1 MVLLYAMI
9 FDSLCRVHLLLQ
21 LMQLQIVHGCE
32 SMFGTKL
39 ATLSADILNR
49 SSLER
54 HSSVEENGIGC
65 TDRQEKDGFCLMCL
79 ADCKDCVNVRGTLQ
93 EKKKVH

>member
-1 MVLLYAMI
+1 M
-9 FDSLCRVHLLLQ
+9 
-21 LMQLQIVHGCE
+21 HGCE

-39 ATLSADILNR
+39 ATPSADILNH

-54 HSSVEENGIGC
+54 HSIAFWVSVEENRIGW

-79 ADCKDCVNVRGTLQ
+79 ADCMDCVNGTLQ
-93 EKKKVH
+93 EKKKNVHW